1 MSAEPESKVKKSIT
15 ASENN
20 VTNNKVQ
27 NRDII
32 KEMEHI
38 NQQIRDQP
46 AYQKTIYWHQ
56 QASGIKDADQADQFR
71 QIMECLSRLEEKLD
85 CVVTMLKQ

>member
-1 MSAEPESKVKKSIT
+1 MSAEPEAKVKKSIT

-20 VTNNKVQ
+20 VTNNKEQ

-56 QASGIKDADQADQFR
+56 QASGIKDADQTDQFR
-71 QIMECLSRLEEKLD
+71 QIMECLSRIEEKLD
-85 CVVTMLKQ
+85 SMETMLKQ